1 MLNSQ
6 EFSNRLEFV
15 IKHYEISA
23 AIFADRIGV
32 QRSSIS
38 HLLSGRNNPS
48 LDFVVRVMDKFPE
61 INFNW
66 FVKGKGE
73 IFLKNII
80 EEPPKKTNTPTLFDQ
95 VLESPKDT
103 VISNSSKMQSEQ
115 PSLTNISSIDKKIK
129 PIDKILVLYK
139 DGSFDS
145 YI

>member
-15 IKHYEISA
+15 IKHYELSA

-73 IFLKNII
+73 TFLKDII
-80 EEPPKKTNTPTLFDQ
+80 EVPQIKNNTPTLFDQ
-95 VLESPKDT
+95 VLESPKESFK
-103 VISNSSKMQSEQ
+103 SNSSKVQSE
-115 PSLTNISSIDKKIK
+115 PNLTTISSIDKKKK

>member
-1 MLNSQ
+1 MLNHQ
-6 EFSNRLEFV
+6 EFSNRLEFI
-15 IKHYEISA
+15 IKHYELSA

-73 IFLKNII
+73 IFIKKNAEITQLKSI
-80 EEPPKKTNTPTLFDQ
+80 TPTLFDQ
-95 VLESPKDT
+95 VLDNPKE
-103 VISNSSKMQSEQ
+103 VSQSSNSKSQVETI
-115 PSLTNISSIDKKIK
+115 LTSNSSIDKKIK

>member
-15 IKHYEISA
+15 IKHYELSA
-23 AIFADRIGV
+23 ANFADRIGV

-73 IFLKNII
+73 TFLEDII
-80 EEPPKKTNTPTLFDQ
+80 EVPQIKNNTPTLFDQ
-95 VLESPKDT
+95 VLESPKESFK
-103 VISNSSKMQSEQ
+103 SNSSKVQSE
-115 PSLTNISSIDKKIK
+115 PNLTTISSIDKKIK

>member
-15 IKHYEISA
+15 IKHYELSA

-73 IFLKNII
+73 IFLKDII
-80 EEPPKKTNTPTLFDQ
+80 EVPQIKNNTPTLFDQ
-95 VLESPKDT
+95 VLESPKESFK
-103 VISNSSKMQSEQ
+103 SNSSKVQSE
-115 PSLTNISSIDKKIK
+115 PNLTTISSIDKKIK

>member
-1 MLNSQ
+1 MLNHQ
-6 EFSNRLEFV
+6 EFSNRLEFI
-15 IKHYEISA
+15 IKHYELSA

-48 LDFVVRVMDKFPE
+48 LDFVVRVLDKFPNL
-61 INFNW
+61 NFNW
-66 FVKGKGE
+66 LVKGKGDPFFKE
-73 IFLKNII
+73 ISEQSVVVKNSN
-80 EEPPKKTNTPTLFDQ
+80 TTPTLFDQ
-95 VLESPKDT
+95 VIESKKEIKQPDIR
-103 VISNSSKMQSEQ
+103 VQDSNPQQ
-115 PSLTNISSIDKKIK
+115 NSSIDKKIK

>member
-15 IKHYEISA
+15 IKHYELSA

-73 IFLKNII
+73 IFLKDFI
-80 EEPPKKTNTPTLFDQ
+80 ELPQIKNNTPTLFDQ
-95 VLESPKDT
+95 VLESPKESFK
-103 VISNSSKMQSEQ
+103 SNSSKVQSE
-115 PSLTNISSIDKKIK
+115 PNLTTISSIDKKIK

>member
-15 IKHYEISA
+15 IKHYELSA

-73 IFLKNII
+73 IFLKDIN
-80 EEPPKKTNTPTLFDQ
+80 EVPPIKNNTPTLFDQ
-95 VLESPKDT
+95 VLESPKESFK
-103 VISNSSKMQSEQ
+103 SNSSKVQSE
-115 PSLTNISSIDKKIK
+115 PNLTTISSIDKKIK

>member
-15 IKHYEISA
+15 IKHYELSA
-23 AIFADRIGV
+23 ANFADRIGV

-73 IFLKNII
+73 IFLKDIN
-80 EEPPKKTNTPTLFDQ
+80 EVPPIKNNTPTLFDQ
-95 VLESPKDT
+95 VLESPKESFK
-103 VISNSSKMQSEQ
+103 SNSSKVQSE
-115 PSLTNISSIDKKIK
+115 PNLTTISSIDKKIK

>member
-15 IKHYEISA
+15 IKHYELSA
-23 AIFADRIGV
+23 ANFADRIGV

-73 IFLKNII
+73 IFLKDII
-80 EEPPKKTNTPTLFDQ
+80 EVPQIKNNTPTLFDQ
-95 VLESPKDT
+95 VLESPKESFK
-103 VISNSSKMQSEQ
+103 SNSSKVQSE
-115 PSLTNISSIDKKIK
+115 PNLTTISSIDKKIK

>member
-15 IKHYEISA
+15 IKHYELSA
-23 AIFADRIGV
+23 ANFADRIGV

-73 IFLKNII
+73 TFLKDII
-80 EEPPKKTNTPTLFDQ
+80 EVPQIKNNTPTLFDQ
-95 VLESPKDT
+95 VLESPKESFK
-103 VISNSSKMQSEQ
+103 SNSSKVQSE
-115 PSLTNISSIDKKIK
+115 PNLTTISSIDKKIK

>member
-15 IKHYEISA
+15 IKHYELSA
-23 AIFADRIGV
+23 ANFADRIGV

-48 LDFVVRVMDKFPE
+48 LDFVVRVMDKFPD

-73 IFLKNII
+73 IFLKDII
-80 EEPPKKTNTPTLFDQ
+80 EVPQIKNNTPTLFDQ
-95 VLESPKDT
+95 VLESPKD
-103 VISNSSKMQSEQ
+103 VVKS
-115 PSLTNISSIDKKIK
+115 NISKLQTEPNLISSTDKKIK

>member
-15 IKHYEISA
+15 IKHYELSA

-48 LDFVVRVMDKFPE
+48 LDFVVRVMEKFPE

-73 IFLKNII
+73 IFLKDII
-80 EEPPKKTNTPTLFDQ
+80 EVPPIKNNTPTLFDQ
-95 VLESPKDT
+95 VLESSKE
-103 VISNSSKMQSEQ
+103 SLKGNSSKLQSE
-115 PSLTNISSIDKKIK
+115 SNSTTISSIDKKIK

>member
-15 IKHYEISA
+15 IKHYELSA
-23 AIFADRIGV
+23 ANFADRIGV

-73 IFLKNII
+73 IFLKDII
-80 EEPPKKTNTPTLFDQ
+80 EVPQIKNNTPTLFDQ
-95 VLESPKDT
+95 VLESPKESFK
-103 VISNSSKMQSEQ
+103 SNSSKVQSE
-115 PSLTNISSIDKKIK
+115 PNLTTIQ
-129 PIDKILVLYK
+129 V
-139 DGSFDS
+139 
-145 YI
+145 